1 MGLKINNNVE
11 AQDTLR
17 NLTTAQSM
25 FTTAM
30 QRLSS
35 GKRINSAADDAA
47 GYAIS
52 NKLQSQSTG
61 LDQAQSNAQDGISM
75 IQTATGGL
83 QTTQSLLQRLR
94 QLAVQSSNDT
104 NTSSDRQALQSEA
117 DQISQEITQ
126 IANTTQFNTKNLL
139 DGAQD
144 TSTTYSGGTINGN
157 SITTSGLGAT
167 TTATVASST
176 GALANG
182 SYSVE
187 INSLTNG
194 ANAGSVSINGTR
206 YDLTAASTAATSST
220 DGTASYTLTNAT
232 AATNFGLTITLD
244 SGTNNVNPTVGG
256 TVSFTVANATQGPVT
271 TGGVTLQVG
280 ANSSQSLEVGISAM
294 DSYSLGVSAVG
305 TGNQAAVYNAGGN
318 LTTAAETTG
327 ALDIST
333 QTAANGAISVID
345 AAIQQVSTQSAAL
358 GAVQNRLTE
367 AISNLQIGSENMTS
381 AYSAITDVNMAEE
394 STALATAQILQQSST
409 AMLAQANSAPQGV
422 LKLLQ

>member
-52 NKLQSQSTG
+52 NKLQAQSTG

-139 DGAQD
+139 DGAQG
-144 TSTTYSGGTINGN
+144 TTTTYTGATIAAT
-157 SITTSGLGAT
+157 SVTTNGLGST

-182 SYSVE
+182 TYSVE

-194 ANAGSVSINGTR
+194 PNAGSVSINGTR
-206 YDLTAASTAATSST
+206 YDLTAASTAATSSA
-220 DGTASYTLTNAT
+220 DGTASYTLTNTT

-256 TVSFTVANATQGPVT
+256 TVSFTVANATQGPTT

-327 ALDIST
+327 ALNIST

-381 AYSAITDVNMAEE
+381 AYSAITNVNMAEE

-409 AMLAQANSAPQGV
+409 AMLAQANSAPQSV